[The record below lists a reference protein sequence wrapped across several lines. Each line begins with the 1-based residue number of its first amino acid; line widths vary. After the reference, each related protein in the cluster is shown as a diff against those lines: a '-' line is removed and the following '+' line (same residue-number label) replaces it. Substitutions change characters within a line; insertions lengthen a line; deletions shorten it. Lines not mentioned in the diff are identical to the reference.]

1 MPIESL
7 MCGFDRDQLF
17 GPIGELAKLYFT
29 LSCPFYLLLFI
40 ILVFELGFISL
51 SISGSAIRSLTELFL
66 CVV

>member
-17 GPIGELAKLYFT
+17 GPMGELVKLYLT
-29 LSCPFYLLLFI
+29 LPSLIYCLLLFM

-51 SISGSAIRSLTELFL
+51 SISGSAIRSLTEAFL
-66 CVV
+66 